1 MASFKIMTSQTG
13 QQIITIH
20 ILPNIPRIVIN
31 CRLTCD
37 AINFENKYSFLIEP
51 FFYITE
57 KSEQNYEYLKN
68 EKNF

>member
-37 AINFENKYSFLIEP
+37 VINFENKYSFLIEVLSVVRNRLRP
-51 FFYITE
+51 KGGRLI
-57 KSEQNYEYLKN
+57 
-68 EKNF
+68 